1 MLPLYLI
8 ITTSWEEYKLSK
20 TSKYSIGDASKLC
33 NVSTKALRY
42 YDKIGLVKP
51 QRSNCNNYRYYNDD
65 SLHLIPV
72 IKYYKQMGFKLYE
85 MTQLINDDC
94 DNTYSVM
101 QDVFESKMAELDEER
116 QGLRVRDSSVHDWY
130 NLVQEAKS
138 VQENQITDVSV
149 QFFPGTDYLFLE
161 QGFDGNIRDAII
173 NIEFTD
179 YVERIENNITGP
191 VIIKFNSHQQRV
203 VGSENCCILQKTLLP
218 CAPEKT
224 IFVGAQPMARCYH
237 IGNHS
242 TINQTYEKIK
252 AWAESNN
259 YLLTD
264 ECYERYVID
273 YWTTQD
279 SDKFV
284 TEIMIPVTSRC

>member
-1 MLPLYLI
+1 L
-8 ITTSWEEYKLSK
+8 TNN
-20 TSKYSIGDASKLC
+20 SKYSIGDASKLC

-72 IKYYKQMGFKLYE
+72 IKYYKQMGFKLDE

-101 QDVFESKMAELDEER
+101 QDVFESKMAELDVER

-161 QGFDGNIRDAII
+161 QNFDGNIRDAII

-191 VIIKFNSHQQRV
+191 VIIKFNSHDQRV
-203 VGSENCCILQKTLLP
+203 VGSENCCILQKTILP
-218 CAPEKT
+218 CPPEKT
-224 IFVGAQPMARCYH
+224 VFVGAQPMARCYH

-252 AWAESNN
+252 IWAESNN

-284 TEIMIPVTSRC
+284 TEIMIPVTSRG